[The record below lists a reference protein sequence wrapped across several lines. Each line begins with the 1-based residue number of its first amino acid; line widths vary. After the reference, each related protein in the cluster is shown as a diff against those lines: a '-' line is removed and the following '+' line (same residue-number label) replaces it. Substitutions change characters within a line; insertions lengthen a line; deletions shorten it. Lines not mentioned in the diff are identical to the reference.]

1 MWTGRNTEASLISDM
16 LCDFLKSKF
25 VDPAAKRSNSEA
37 AGTWASDIMVSVM
50 ITEPH
55 YCDSFL
61 SEPYSLQETK
71 LSGRVEG

>member
-1 MWTGRNTEASLISDM
+1 MR
-16 LCDFLKSKF
+16 FLMSKY
-25 VDPAAKRSNSEA
+25 VDPAVKRSKSEA
-37 AGTWASDIMVSVM
+37 AGSWAPGIMVSVM